1 MPHVNN
7 HGVRIYYEVEGAG
20 APLVLHHGTA
30 QYGEIWQ
37 HFGYTSVLKRDR
49 RLIVLDARGH
59 GASDKPHEPSAY
71 DLPLR
76 VADVTAVLDA
86 LHIKRADYWGYSMG
100 GWIGF
105 GMAKYAPQRCRSL
118 IIGGAQP
125 FDEKMQPL
133 PQEPPEFAAAIDKL
147 FGSYLTPELRAR
159 LLTNDL
165 KALSVLTQDR
175 ASIADDVLPQ
185 MLMPCLL
192 YVGEA
197 DPRFDHVKECL
208 KVLANVK
215 FFSLPGCDHVA
226 AFARSD
232 LVLPHAIG
240 FLKGLQQ

>member
-1 MPHVNN
+1 MNN
-7 HGVRIYYEVEGAG
+7 HGVRIHYEVEGSG
-20 APLVLHHGTA
+20 TPLVLHHGTA
-30 QYGEIWQ
+30 GCGEIWQ
-37 HFGYTSVLKRDR
+37 HLGYANVLKRDH
-49 RLIVLDARGH
+49 RLILLDARGH
-59 GASDKPHEPSAY
+59 GASDKPYEPSAY

-76 VADVTAVLDA
+76 VTDVTAVLDA
-86 LHIKRADYWGYSMG
+86 LQIDRADYWGYSMG

-105 GMAKYAPQRCRSL
+105 GMAKYAPQRLRSL

-125 FDEKMQPL
+125 FGEKMQPF
-133 PQEPPEFAAAIDKL
+133 PQEPAEFAAAIEKL
-147 FGSYLTPELRAR
+147 YGSYLTPERRTR
-159 LLTNDL
+159 LLANDL
-165 KALSVLTQDR
+165 KALSALTQDR
-175 ASIADDVLPQ
+175 ASIADVLPE
-185 MLMPCLL
+185 MSMPCLL

-197 DPRFDHVKECL
+197 DPRFDHVKECV